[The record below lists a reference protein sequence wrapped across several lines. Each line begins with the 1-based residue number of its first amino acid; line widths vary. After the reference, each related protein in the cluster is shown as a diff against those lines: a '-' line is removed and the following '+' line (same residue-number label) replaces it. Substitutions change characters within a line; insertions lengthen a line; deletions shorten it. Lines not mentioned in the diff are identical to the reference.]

1 MTGRTIAS
9 HDPDLAQTITDM
21 AAACHRLA
29 LAEERIVLAH
39 RADNAAHL
47 LPNAVAHAGAIRVT
61 IATRA
66 ARLNIKPFGLRL
78 IIEEHERLRLK
89 QGRRPTME
97 QLERAVEAAADQLA
111 RRAQADESYKCEAE
125 FHARRSTQMAEASD
139 NAVAYLRACA

>member
-9 HDPDLAQTITDM
+9 HDPDLAQTIADM

-29 LAEERIVLAH
+29 LAEERIQLAH
-39 RADNAAHL
+39 RADNAPQL
-47 LPNAVAHAGAIRVT
+47 LPTAVAHAGAIRDT

-66 ARLNIKPFGLRL
+66 SRLNVKPFGLRL
-78 IIEEHERLRLK
+78 IIEEHERLRIK

-111 RRAQADESYKCEAE
+111 RRAQADEAHQYEAE
-125 FHARRSTQMAEASD
+125 LHARRSRHMADASV
-139 NAVAYLRACA
+139 NAVEYLRASA